1 MLALGRAWLRKRC
14 EAYNNAVKIATNKET
29 GRIDNQKLVEA
40 KPKGANPIDW
50 GWFLSFRTEPKKKVR
65 KNQL

>member
-1 MLALGRAWLRKRC
+1 M
-14 EAYNNAVKIATNKET
+14 